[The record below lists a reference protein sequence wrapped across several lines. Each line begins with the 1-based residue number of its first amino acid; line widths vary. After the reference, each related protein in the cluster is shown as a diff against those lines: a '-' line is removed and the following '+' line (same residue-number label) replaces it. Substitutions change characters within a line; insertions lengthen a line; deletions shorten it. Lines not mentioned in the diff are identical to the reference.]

1 MDAHK
6 WFKEAKYGMMVHW
19 GLYSRAGQ
27 ANIRAKIGE
36 QLTPNGRRSYLSHSQ
51 RGI

>member
-19 GLYSRAGQ
+19 GLYSLLGGEYKGEKR
-27 ANIRAKIGE
+27 E
-36 QLTPNGRRSYLSHSQ
+36 QLRRMGADVFSHSQ